1 MITNVKTV
9 AVYVA
14 DQDAA
19 VRFYTEKLGFEVRNN
34 QPLGPQGNWLEVAPP
49 GAETRVVIFPRTMM
63 EGWEQRKLSIV
74 LGCEDVE
81 TAYRELS
88 AKGVVFKETPTKM
101 AWGTFAI
108 LPDLD
113 GNEIVLAEGT

>member
-14 DQDAA
+14 DQDVALQ
-19 VRFYTEKLGFEVRNN
+19 FYTEKLGFEVRNN
-34 QPLGPQGNWLEVAPP
+34 QPMGPKGSWLEVAPA
-49 GAETRVVIFPRTMM
+49 GGDTRVVIFPRAMI
-63 EGWEQRKLSIV
+63 EDWEQRKPSIV
-74 LGCEDVE
+74 LGCEDTE
-81 TAYRELS
+81 IAYRELS
-88 AKGVVFKETPTKM
+88 AKGVVFKQTPTKM

-108 LPDLD
+108 FVDPD